1 MAWSR
6 AHRFR
11 RQKGQKGQQGYQQQQ
26 QGQLQESTT
35 YAELLATAI
44 PANSNQ
50 NADKVAHT
58 LGIVQNGE

>member
-11 RQKGQKGQQGYQQQQ
+11 RQKGQQGHQQQQ